1 LPARKVEACGTDGLQ
16 AKQGDAR
23 FSLIRSLPAGKVE
36 ACGTDGLQAKQGMHS
51 FHCSIF
57 GNYVVLLAR
66 KVEACGRDRLLG
78 CRLNKEFLTLT

>member
-1 LPARKVEACGTDGLQ
+1 LPAR
-16 AKQGDAR
+16 
-23 FSLIRSLPAGKVE
+23 KVE